1 MDDILTSATYF
12 TQPLTIVNR
21 IANMW
26 QLYGTLCVRWCKN
39 RQKVDTIME
48 RQDDIA
54 TQHEPARPSIA
65 QLREV
70 TIFAGLEDRVL
81 DGLAAIS
88 ELRVFEAG
96 ARLYAQGDRDIPF
109 CVLLA
114 GQLSFFRT
122 APDGTVTV
130 VDVVQPTGHT
140 GLQAVLTQM
149 PVLTGAETVAPSR
162 VILIDGGGL
171 RGMVRDEPMLA
182 SALLLAEAMEFRALV
197 LQVCDLKLRTT
208 AQRLGHYLLEL
219 APDTSASSVTL
230 RLPFDKR
237 LLAARLGCRQE
248 NLSRAFATLREQ
260 GVETR
265 GARVVLHDIPRLRDY
280 AVAFDAP

>member
-1 MDDILTSATYF
+1 MDR
-12 TQPLTIVNR
+12 QPDVASMR
-21 IANMW
+21 
-26 QLYGTLCVRWCKN
+26 
-39 RQKVDTIME
+39 
-48 RQDDIA
+48 
-54 TQHEPARPSIA
+54 EPARPVPA
-65 QLREV
+65 QLREL
-70 TIFAGLEDRVL
+70 TIFSDLEDRVL
-81 DGLAAIS
+81 DRLAAIS
-88 ELRVFEAG
+88 ESRSFDAG
-96 ARLYAQGDRDIPF
+96 VKLYAQGTQNIP
-109 CVLLA
+109 CIVLLS
-114 GQLSFFRT
+114 GQLCSFRN

-130 VDVVQPTGHT
+130 VDVVQAPGHI
-140 GLQAVLTQM
+140 GLQAVLAQM
-149 PVLTGAETVAPSR
+149 PVLTGLETVAYAR
-162 VILIDGGGL
+162 AILIDGAGL
-171 RGMVRDEPMLA
+171 RALAQQEPTLA
-182 SALLLAEAMEFRALV
+182 TALLLAEAMDFRSLV

-219 APDTSASSVTL
+219 APDKTSRSVTL

>member
-1 MDDILTSATYF
+1 
-12 TQPLTIVNR
+12 
-21 IANMW
+21 
-26 QLYGTLCVRWCKN
+26 
-39 RQKVDTIME
+39 ME
-48 RQDDIA
+48 RQTDVADRVA
-54 TQHEPARPSIA
+54 DRPTIE
-65 QLREV
+65 QLRDT
-70 TIFAGLEDRVL
+70 TIFGALEDRML
-81 DGLAAIS
+81 DRLAAIS
-88 ELRVFEAG
+88 ELRAYEAG
-96 ARLYAQGDRDIPF
+96 TRLYAQGEQNIPL
-109 CVLLA
+109 CIVMS

-130 VDVVQPTGHT
+130 VDVVHPSGHT

-149 PVLTGAETVAPSR
+149 PVLTGVEVVSPSR
-162 VILIDGGGL
+162 LILIDGDGL
-171 RGMVRDEPMLA
+171 RTLLRDEPSLA
-182 SALLLAEAMEFRALV
+182 TALLMAEAMDFRSLV

-219 APDTSASSVTL
+219 APDKTSQSATL

-248 NLSRAFATLREQ
+248 NLSRAFATLRDQ

-280 AVAFDAP
+280 AVAFDGPELAAG

>member
-1 MDDILTSATYF
+1 MDL
-12 TQPLTIVNR
+12 
-21 IANMW
+21 
-26 QLYGTLCVRWCKN
+26 
-39 RQKVDTIME
+39 
-48 RQDDIA
+48 
-54 TQHEPARPSIA
+54 QHESISQHVERPDVTG
-65 QLREV
+65 LREV
-70 TIFAGLEDRVL
+70 TIFATL
-81 DGLAAIS
+81 DDQLLARLAAIAEIRGYES
-88 ELRVFEAG
+88 G
-96 ARLYAQGDRDIPF
+96 ARLYEQGALGVP
-109 CVLLA
+109 LA
-114 GQLSFFRT
+114 ILVSGQISFFRT

-130 VDVVQPTGHT
+130 VDVVQPSGHI

-149 PVLTGAETVAPSR
+149 PVLTGAEAVAPSR
-162 VILIDGGGL
+162 VILIDGAGL
-171 RGMVRDEPMLA
+171 RAMLQSEPSLA
-182 SALLLAEAMEFRALV
+182 SALLMAEAMDFRALV

-219 APDTSASSVTL
+219 APDKTSASATL

-280 AVAFDAP
+280 AVAFDGP

>member
-1 MDDILTSATYF
+1 
-12 TQPLTIVNR
+12 
-21 IANMW
+21 
-26 QLYGTLCVRWCKN
+26 
-39 RQKVDTIME
+39 ME
-48 RQDDIA
+48 QA
-54 TQHEPARPSIA
+54 QEAVSQHEPARPAPS

-70 TIFAGLEDRVL
+70 TIFAALEDRVL
-81 DGLAAIS
+81 DRIAAIS
-88 ELRVFEAG
+88 ELRTIDTGTRIYTQG
-96 ARLYAQGDRDIPF
+96 ALNIPF
-109 CVLLA
+109 CVLIA

-130 VDVVQPTGHT
+130 VDVVQPLGHT
-140 GLQAVLTQM
+140 GLQSVLTQM
-149 PVLTGAETVAPSR
+149 PVLTGVEAVAPSR
-162 VILIDGGGL
+162 VALIDGAGL
-171 RGMVRDEPMLA
+171 RAMVREESSLA
-182 SALLLAEAMEFRALV
+182 SVLLLAEAMDFRSLV

-219 APDTSASSVTL
+219 APDQSSQSATL

-280 AVAFDAP
+280 AVAFDEP

>member
-1 MDDILTSATYF
+1 MD
-12 TQPLTIVNR
+12 QR
-21 IANMW
+21 
-26 QLYGTLCVRWCKN
+26 
-39 RQKVDTIME
+39 ME
-48 RQDDIA
+48 RHPDVIA
-54 TQHEPARPSIA
+54 QPGSVRPNAA
-65 QLREV
+65 QLREQA
-70 TIFAGLEDRVL
+70 IFGGLDERILDR
-81 DGLAAIS
+81 LAAIS
-88 ELRVFEAG
+88 ELRSFVTG
-96 ARLYAQGDRDIPF
+96 SRLYAQGDLNIPF
-109 CVLLA
+109 CILVS
-114 GQLSFFRT
+114 GQMSFFRT

-130 VDVVQPTGHT
+130 VDVVHPSGYT

-149 PVLTGAETVAPSR
+149 PVLTGVEAVAPSR
-162 VILIDGGGL
+162 AILIDGAGL
-171 RGMVRDEPMLA
+171 RALLHHEPALA
-182 SALLLAEAMEFRALV
+182 TALLLAEAKDFRALV

-219 APDTSASSVTL
+219 APDKTSHSATL

-280 AVAFDAP
+280 AVAFDGPETKAW